1 MTIVTDLP
9 KENLPLSIQEFIT
22 DSPEAEQALWA
33 WVSDLHYAQ
42 VVAQAGRAHE
52 LVAIKERFDW
62 TAIEKACN
70 AYRLYD
76 GKQGVAATH
85 TVQQLCLG
93 VVLKT
98 YHDWSYDTTAKQVR
112 CDSLLR
118 WFVGY
123 RLDEAPFAPVT
134 LWRFEVW
141 LKQNHPNLLFTTTLQ
156 QIDED
161 FPEERTAPQIGV

>member
-52 LVAIKERFDW
+52 LVAIKDRFDW
-62 TAIEKACN
+62 TAIERVCQ

-76 GKQGVAATH
+76 GKQGVAATPRVE
-85 TVQQLCLG
+85 T
-93 VVLKT
+93 
-98 YHDWSYDTTAKQVR
+98 
-112 CDSLLR
+112 
-118 WFVGY
+118 
-123 RLDEAPFAPVT
+123 PV
-134 LWRFEVW
+134 
-141 LKQNHPNLLFTTTLQ
+141 
-156 QIDED
+156 
-161 FPEERTAPQIGV
+161 